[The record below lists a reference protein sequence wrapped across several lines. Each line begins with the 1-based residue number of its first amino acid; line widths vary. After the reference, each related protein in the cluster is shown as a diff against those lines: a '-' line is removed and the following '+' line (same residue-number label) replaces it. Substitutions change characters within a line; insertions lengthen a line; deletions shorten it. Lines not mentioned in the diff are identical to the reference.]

1 MIKKELLSFRSLLIA
16 FFIILAAMI
25 FAGLYPFNFFQ
36 PNRVQWLSNEPGL
49 YFDGVGI
56 AFTEKA
62 ASISLKKAASIE
74 LLLKERRD
82 SKNWGPREIF
92 SFYDGAVSPSL
103 LVGQWNGRIFI
114 YSRFEK
120 NESDKWYRIFR
131 IQGRFPREKD
141 HLVTVTFD
149 EFEKAIYIDGRLENK
164 QNVVLKSKSDIAF
177 SGRFML
183 GNSPILKNGWYGEI
197 KGLAIYNRILSPEEI
212 AMHSRAVFKKG
223 MRALPETSGC
233 LALYPFDEGK
243 GKTVRSILGDVR
255 PFTIPERLN
264 ARGHLELRLPHNNMR
279 SKRFNISDIIRNIIF
294 FVPFGA
300 LLSAVIL
307 RKYSIGNAA
316 TFLIVILAGGL
327 FSFVIEGLQL
337 FLPSRWPG
345 IADILSNM
353 IGSGFGMG
361 LTFFMLRGRD
371 PKI

>member
-1 MIKKELLSFRSLLIA
+1 MIKKKYLSFRSLLIA

-36 PNRVQWLSNEPGL
+36 PNLVQWLSNEPGL
-49 YFDGVGI
+49 YFNGAGI

-62 ASISLKKAASIE
+62 ATISLGKAVSVE

-103 LVGQWNGRIFI
+103 LVGQWAGRIFI

-120 NESDKWYRIFR
+120 NESDKWYRLFR
-131 IQGRFPREKD
+131 TQRRFPRGKA

-149 EFEKAIYIDGRLENK
+149 EFEKAIYIDGQLGNK
-164 QNVVLKSKSDIAF
+164 KDVVLKDKSDIAF
-177 SGRFML
+177 SGRFLL

-223 MRALPETSGC
+223 MRALVGTPGC

-243 GKTVRSILGDVR
+243 GKTAGSILGDIR
-255 PFTIPERLN
+255 PSSIPESLN
-264 ARGHLELRLPHNNMR
+264 ARGYLKLIMPHNNMR
-279 SKRFNISDIIRNIIF
+279 SEGFNTSDIIRNIIF
-294 FVPFGA
+294 FVPFGV

-307 RKYSIGNAA
+307 RKYTIGYAT

-327 FSFVIEGLQL
+327 LSFMIESLQL

-353 IGSGFGMG
+353 LGSGFGIG
-361 LTFFMLRGRD
+361 LTFFMLRRN
-371 PKI
+371 